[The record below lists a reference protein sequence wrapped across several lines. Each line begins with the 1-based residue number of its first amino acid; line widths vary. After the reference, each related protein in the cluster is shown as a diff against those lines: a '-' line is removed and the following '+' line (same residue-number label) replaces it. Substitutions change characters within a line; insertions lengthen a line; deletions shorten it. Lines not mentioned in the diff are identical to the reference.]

1 MGRVSNTTQMTMGRV
16 ADNSKSK
23 PTVENPEVGSIVVLM
38 EYADS
43 LFH

>member
-1 MGRVSNTTQMTMGRV
+1 MTMARL

-23 PTVENPEVGSIVVLM
+23 STIENPEVGGIIVLM
-38 EYADS
+38 EYADG